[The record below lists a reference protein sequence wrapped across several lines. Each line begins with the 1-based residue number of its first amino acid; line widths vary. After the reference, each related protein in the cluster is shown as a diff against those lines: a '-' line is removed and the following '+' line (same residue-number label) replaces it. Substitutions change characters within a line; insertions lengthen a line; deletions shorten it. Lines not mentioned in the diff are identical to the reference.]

1 MTDHLDLPSDS
12 QQSARSGT
20 PPSAMSSEGGLDAV
34 AVMQSIAGLAD
45 LNARQVDHDRL
56 LAAEGAGHIVHDL
69 PLRADGRMV
78 ALESRPWRLDPIP
91 LVIDGDEFVALADGA
106 IARMRML
113 EAIVDDLYGARTLL
127 RDAVVDASAL
137 WGSPRYRL
145 AAFGQRPHRRWL
157 TNYAVDVVRG
167 VDGRWR
173 VVRDLT
179 DAPAGVGY
187 ALMGRAV
194 AGRVHRDTISHLP
207 AGRALRS
214 LDPFADRLRDGLADV
229 ALSRNPRIV
238 VLSGGVDH
246 PSFVEQSYLATRL
259 GLNLAEGADLVVRQR
274 QVWLRSLSGLEPIDV
289 VFRRLEDDRVDPM
302 EVNAEGSAGVPGLL
316 LAARSRGVSLANAH
330 GSGVLEDPT
339 LGEHWDAAGAWLTG
353 RTSDYQNVWPLPFMP
368 AAERAERTWSTWPS
382 YDGVAPVERGITLRL
397 HLVASDKGI
406 DVLQGGSAR
415 VLLPGDDP
423 IRPTA
428 ATAKDVWVI
437 GGTVAPPMLRRR
449 DPLPQVDLIA
459 SVPTRAAE
467 ALFWAGRAMERAE
480 ILARA
485 MEVVLDRTSGLVDA
499 EVAEP
504 WVEHGLDMLAAVAG
518 LPPAAGA
525 PERAG
530 ATFASGVEALAKQL
544 GSFLAE
550 ASSVREFFSTT
561 AGRMLAHLAESR
573 AQLRWMVTE
582 DGSPWPSAVDI
593 ARIDGRALESI
604 LVDLASLVGLWSESV
619 VHGPAWRFG
628 EVGRRLERAFGVI
641 DGVRGAFGL
650 HRTEALVDSP
660 WASGTADDHRFD
672 FQRQRVVELILAS
685 NESLV
690 AYRRRHRSDVEF
702 ERAVFLVVADVHNPR
717 SAASAIR
724 EVRHQA
730 GRLDWDR
737 GVEET
742 TRLLELIEAASFE
755 SVESTAALLVD
766 VFDGCDRLARDV
778 VGSYLAAPVDP
789 RMMGRS

>member
-1 MTDHLDLPSDS
+1 MNDPSDT
-12 QQSARSGT
+12 RTGT
-20 PPSAMSSEGGLDAV
+20 PPSATSGPGGLDA
-34 AVMQSIAGLAD
+34 AALMDTIAGLAD
-45 LNARQVDHDRL
+45 LPTRQIDHDRL

-113 EAIVDDLYGARTLL
+113 EAVLDDLYGSRTLL
-127 RDAVVDASAL
+127 RDAVVDPVTL

-179 DAPAGVGY
+179 DAPSGVGY
-187 ALMGRAV
+187 ALLGRAV
-194 AGRVHRDTISHLP
+194 AGRVHRDTISRLP

-229 ALSRNPRIV
+229 ALNRNPRIV

-274 QVWLRSLSGLEPIDV
+274 RVWLRSLSGLEPIDV

-302 EVNAEGSAGVPGLL
+302 EVNAQGSAGVPGLL
-316 LAARSRGVSLANAH
+316 LAARSLGVSLANAH
-330 GSGVLEDPT
+330 GSGVLEDPA
-339 LGEHWDAAGAWLTG
+339 LGEYWDAAGAWLTG
-353 RTSDYQNVWPLPFMP
+353 RTSDYQGAWPLPFLP
-368 AAERAERTWSTWPS
+368 ASERAQAEWGTYPS
-382 YDGVAPVERGITLRL
+382 FDGNGLVERAVTLRL
-397 HLVASDKGI
+397 HLVASDKGV

-423 IRPTA
+423 VVPTA
-428 ATAKDVWVI
+428 ATAKDVWVV
-437 GGTVAPPMLRRR
+437 GGTVAPPSLRRR

-480 ILARA
+480 ILARS

-504 WVEHGLDMLAAVAG
+504 WVGHGLDLLVSVAG
-518 LPPAAGA
+518 VRLSRDG
-525 PERAG
+525 EHRAG
-530 ATFASGVEALAKQL
+530 AVFAAGVEALANQL

-561 AGRMLAHLAESR
+561 AGRMLARLAESR

-582 DGSPWPSAVDI
+582 GGAPNPSAVDI

-604 LVDLASLVGLWSESV
+604 LIDLASLVGLWNESV
-619 VHGPAWRFG
+619 VRGPAWRFG

-650 HRTEALVDSP
+650 GRDASLFDP
-660 WASGTADDHRFD
+660 AWAGPASDDHRLD
-672 FQRQRVVELILAS
+672 YQRQRVVELILAS

-702 ERAVFLVVADVHNPR
+702 DAAVHLVVADVHNPR
-717 SAASAIR
+717 AASAAIR

-730 GRLDWDR
+730 ERLDWER
-737 GVEET
+737 GVDES
-742 TRLLELIEAASFE
+742 TRLLERLATASFE
-755 SVESTAALLVD
+755 SVASTAAVLAEVY
-766 VFDGCDRLARDV
+766 DGCDRLARDV

-789 RMMGRS
+789 RMMGRG